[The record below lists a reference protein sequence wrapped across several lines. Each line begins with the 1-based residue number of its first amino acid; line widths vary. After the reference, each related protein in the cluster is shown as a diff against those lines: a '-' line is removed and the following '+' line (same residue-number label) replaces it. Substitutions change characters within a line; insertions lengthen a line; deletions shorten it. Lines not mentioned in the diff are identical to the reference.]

1 MRFRQILVLLLLALA
16 MGTFVALDAGRYL
29 SFEQLKASQAGF
41 AQWHAQQPYMVAA
54 VYFGVYVL
62 ATALSIPGAVIITLA
77 GGAVFGLW
85 WGLLI
90 VSFASTL
97 GATLAFL
104 ASRFV
109 LRDWVEARFGQRLA
123 DIHAGVDKEGAF
135 YLFTLRLIPVVPFFL
150 INLLMGLTR
159 MKTWTYYWVSQIGML
174 AGTAVYVNAG
184 TQLAQLDSVQGI
196 LSPALLGSFVL
207 LGIFPLLARRVV
219 AAIQKRQVYARWAS
233 VRPQSFDRNL
243 IVIGGGAAGLVSA
256 YIAAAVKAKVTLIE
270 AHKMGGDC
278 LNYGCVPSK
287 ALIRSAKLA
296 HQMRHGARYG
306 LSDTA
311 PTFSF
316 KAVMQ
321 RVHDVIRAIE
331 PHDSVARYTGLGVE
345 VLQGYGKLVNPWT
358 VEVTL
363 NNGQVQRLTARSI
376 VIAAGA
382 RPIVPSLPGLEEVGY
397 VTSDTLW
404 DEFAKLDDIPK
415 RIVVL
420 GGGPIGCELSQSF
433 ARLGAQVTQVEM
445 GDRIMVR
452 EDEEVSALARDALQ
466 ADGVQVLTAH
476 QALRCERVPVRDA
489 GLPPAVTARS
499 DATRQSMVRHVSLA
513 MTKEDA
519 MTKENAMPQAASMT
533 EGVAVTAFE
542 KHLIVAHEG
551 QERAIPFDA
560 LVCAVGRVARL
571 QGYGLEELGVP
582 THRTVQTNEYL
593 QTLYPNIYA
602 AGDVAGPYQFTHT
615 AAHQA
620 WYAAV
625 NALFG
630 DFKSFKVDNRVI
642 PWATFIDPEVARVGL
657 NEQEAQAQGIA
668 YEVTKYGIDDLDR
681 AIADSEAHG
690 FVKVLTVPGKDH
702 ILGVTIVGSHAG
714 DLLAEYVLAMKHGLG
729 LNKILGTI
737 HTYPTMAE
745 ANKYAAG
752 EWKRAHA
759 PQKLLAWV
767 KKFHDWRRG

>member
-1 MRFRQILVLLLLALA
+1 MRLRQIVLLLLLALA
-16 MGTFVALDAGRYL
+16 IGAFVALDLGRFL
-29 SFEQLKASQAGF
+29 SFEQLKASQASF
-41 AQWHAQQPYMVAA
+41 AQLHADQPFAVAA
-54 VYFGVYVL
+54 VYFLIYVL

-77 GGAVFGLW
+77 GGAIFGLW
-85 WGLLI
+85 QGLLI
-90 VSFASTL
+90 VSFASTV

-104 ASRFV
+104 ASRFL
-109 LRDWVEARFGQRLA
+109 LRDWVEAKFGQRLA
-123 DIHAGVDKEGAF
+123 DIHLGVDREGGF

-159 MKTWTYYWVSQIGML
+159 MKVWTYYWVSQIGML

-184 TQLAQLDSVQGI
+184 TQLAQLESVQGI

-207 LGIFPLLARRVV
+207 LGLFPLIARRIV
-219 AAIQKRQVYARWAS
+219 AAVQKRKVYARWADQ
-233 VRPQSFDRNL
+233 RPKSFDRNL
-243 IVIGGGAAGLVSA
+243 IVIGGGAGGLVSA

-287 ALIRSAKLA
+287 ALIKSAKLA
-296 HQMRHGARYG
+296 HQMRHASNYG
-306 LSDTA
+306 LSDAA
-311 PTFSF
+311 PSFSF

-321 RVHDVIRAIE
+321 RVHDVIKAIE
-331 PHDSVARYTGLGVE
+331 PHDSIERYTGLGVE

-358 VEVTL
+358 VEVAL
-363 NNGQVQRLTARSI
+363 NDGNTQRLTARSI

-382 RPIVPSLPGLEEVGY
+382 RPFVPPLPGLDDVGY
-397 VTSDTLW
+397 VTSDNLW
-404 DEFAKLDDIPK
+404 DEFGKLDEVPQ
-415 RIVVL
+415 RLVVL
-420 GGGPIGCELSQSF
+420 GGGPIGCELAQSF
-433 ARLGAQVTQVEM
+433 ARLGSHVTQVEM
-445 GDRIMVR
+445 GARIMVR
-452 EDEEVSALARDALQ
+452 EDVEVSELAKASLE
-466 ADGVQVLTAH
+466 ADGVQVLTGH
-476 QALRCERVPVRDA
+476 KALRCE
-489 GLPPAVTARS
+489 
-499 DATRQSMVRHVSLA
+499 MV
-513 MTKEDA
+513 D
-519 MTKENAMPQAASMT
+519 
-533 EGVAVTAFE
+533 GE
-542 KHLIVAHEG
+542 KTLIVEHAGAEK
-551 QERAIPFDA
+551 RIAFDQ
-560 LVCAVGRVARL
+560 LLCAVGRVARL
-571 QGYGLEELGVP
+571 QGYGLEDLGIP

-602 AGDVAGPYQFTHT
+602 AGDVAGPFQFTHT

-630 DFKSFKVDNRVI
+630 EWKLFKADYSVI

-657 NEQEAQAQGIA
+657 NEQEAKEKKIP
-668 YEVTKYGIDDLDR
+668 YEVTQYGIDDLDR

-690 FVKVLTVPGKDH
+690 FVKVLTVPGKDK
-702 ILGVTIVGSHAG
+702 ILGVTIVGAHAA

-737 HTYPTMAE
+737 HTYPTMSE

-759 PQKLLAWV
+759 PQRLLAWV
-767 KKFHDWRRG
+767 KKYHAWKRGE

>member
-1 MRFRQILVLLLLALA
+1 MRLRQIMLLLLLALVIGA
-16 MGTFVALDAGRYL
+16 FVALDLGRYL

-41 AQWHAQQPYMVAA
+41 NQLYAQQPFTVAA

-62 ATALSIPGAVIITLA
+62 ATALSFPGAVIITLA
-77 GGAVFGLW
+77 GGAVFGLG

-97 GATLAFL
+97 GATLAFW

-109 LRDWVEARFGQRLA
+109 LRDWVESRFGQRLA
-123 DIHAGVDKEGAF
+123 DINAGVDKEGAF

-159 MKTWTYYWVSQIGML
+159 MKSWTYYWVSQLGML

-233 VRPQSFDRNL
+233 VRPKRFDRNL

-287 ALIRSAKLA
+287 ALIKSAKLA

-311 PTFSF
+311 PNFSF

-321 RVHDVIRAIE
+321 RVHDVIKAIA
-331 PHDSVARYTGLGVE
+331 PHDSVERYTGLGVE

-358 VEVTL
+358 VEVAL
-363 NNGQVQRLTARSI
+363 NDGQVQRLTARSI

-382 RPIVPSLPGLEEVGY
+382 QPIVPPLPGLHEVGY

-445 GDRIMVR
+445 AERIMLR
-452 EDEEVSALARDALQ
+452 EDEEVSALAREALQ
-466 ADGVQVLTAH
+466 ADGVQVLTGH
-476 QALRCERVPVRDA
+476 QALRCERR
-489 GLPPAVTARS
+489 G
-499 DATRQSMVRHVSLA
+499 
-513 MTKEDA
+513 EDKILVLG
-519 MTKENAMPQAASMT
+519 TQ
-533 EGVAVTAFE
+533 
-542 KHLIVAHEG
+542 G
-551 QERAIPFDA
+551 QEVELVFDA

-571 QGYGLEELGVP
+571 QGYGLEDIGVP
-582 THRTVQTNEYL
+582 THRTVETNEYL

-602 AGDVAGPYQFTHT
+602 AGDVAGPYQLTHT

-630 DFKSFKVDNRVI
+630 DFKSFKVDYRVI

-690 FVKVLTVPGKDH
+690 FVKVLTVPGKDR
-702 ILGVTIVGSHAG
+702 ILGVTIVGTHAG

-737 HTYPTMAE
+737 HTYPTLAE

-767 KKFHDWRRG
+767 EKFHDWRRG

>member
-1 MRFRQILVLLLLALA
+1 
-16 MGTFVALDAGRYL
+16 
-29 SFEQLKASQAGF
+29 
-41 AQWHAQQPYMVAA
+41 
-54 VYFGVYVL
+54 
-62 ATALSIPGAVIITLA
+62 
-77 GGAVFGLW
+77 
-85 WGLLI
+85 
-90 VSFASTL
+90 
-97 GATLAFL
+97 
-104 ASRFV
+104 
-109 LRDWVEARFGQRLA
+109 
-123 DIHAGVDKEGAF
+123 
-135 YLFTLRLIPVVPFFL
+135 
-150 INLLMGLTR
+150 
-159 MKTWTYYWVSQIGML
+159 
-174 AGTAVYVNAG
+174 
-184 TQLAQLDSVQGI
+184 
-196 LSPALLGSFVL
+196 
-207 LGIFPLLARRVV
+207 
-219 AAIQKRQVYARWAS
+219 
-233 VRPQSFDRNL
+233 
-243 IVIGGGAAGLVSA
+243 
-256 YIAAAVKAKVTLIE
+256 
-270 AHKMGGDC
+270 
-278 LNYGCVPSK
+278 VPSK
-287 ALIRSAKLA
+287 ALIKSAKLA

-311 PTFSF
+311 PNFSF

-321 RVHDVIRAIE
+321 RVHDVIKAIA
-331 PHDSVARYTGLGVE
+331 PHDSVERYTGLGVE

-358 VEVTL
+358 VEVAL
-363 NNGQVQRLTARSI
+363 NDGQVQRLTARAI

-382 RPIVPSLPGLEEVGY
+382 QPIVPPLPGLEDVGY

-404 DEFAKLDDIPK
+404 DAFAKLDDIPK

-445 GDRIMVR
+445 GERIMLR
-452 EDEEVSALARDALQ
+452 EDEEVSALAREALQ
-466 ADGVQVLTAH
+466 ADGVQVLTGH
-476 QALRCERVPVRDA
+476 QALRCERRGEDKILVL
-489 GLPPAVTARS
+489 GTQGHELE
-499 DATRQSMVRHVSLA
+499 LA
-513 MTKEDA
+513 
-519 MTKENAMPQAASMT
+519 
-533 EGVAVTAFE
+533 
-542 KHLIVAHEG
+542 
-551 QERAIPFDA
+551 FDA

-571 QGYGLEELGVP
+571 QGYGLEDIGVP
-582 THRTVQTNEYL
+582 THRTVETNEYL

-630 DFKSFKVDNRVI
+630 DFKSFKVDYRVI

-690 FVKVLTVPGKDH
+690 FVKVLTVPGKDR

-714 DLLAEYVLAMKHGLG
+714 DLLVEYVLAMKHGLG

-737 HTYPTMAE
+737 HTYPTLAE